1 MAVIFAVIKIEL
13 SVFTLNKVTESIQ
26 SVTKETR
33 FMTKL

>member
-26 SVTKETR
+26 SVTKETQ